1 MSAEHASICAFLYRE
16 ARHLDD
22 REWEPW
28 LALYAP
34 EAEYW
39 MPAWDDDD
47 KLTEDPH
54 SEISLIYYPNRN
66 GLEDRVFRI
75 QTERS
80 SASMPEPRTSHMLS
94 NVEVLDERGDQVDV
108 RYNFHTLSHR
118 YKATDQ
124 FFGTIFVTLKKDADG
139 SYLILR
145 KKIVLKDDYIRQV
158 IDIYHI

>member
-1 MSAEHASICAFLYRE
+1 MSASHASICAFLYRE

-54 SEISLIYYPNRN
+54 REISLIYYPNRN

-94 NVEVLDERGDQVDV
+94 NVEVLDERGDLVDV

-124 FFGTIFVTLKKDADG
+124 FFGTIFVTLKKAEDG

>member
-1 MSAEHASICAFLYRE
+1 MSALHASICAFLYRE
-16 ARHLDD
+16 ARYLDD
-22 REWEPW
+22 RQWEPW

-47 KLTEDPH
+47 RLTEDPH

-94 NVEVLDERGDQVDV
+94 NVEVLAERGELVDV

-124 FFGTIFVTLKKDADG
+124 FFGTIFVTLQKAADG